1 VTTRTGFWQVTRSI
15 LSLPLDLVRGRALL
29 RIERRLVT
37 PRWMTYVVPVA
48 SIVVALLLGAILFAA
63 AGVDPLEAYNTVLT
77 GAFTSVDGLAGT
89 AVKAIPLILC
99 GLGVALAFRTLLWN
113 IGAEGQ
119 LFMGAFAATGV
130 ALYVIPDA
138 SPLLLIP
145 TMLLVGALAGGL
157 WGLIPGALKG
167 LLGVNEIIT
176 SLMLNYVAILWVDY
190 LIYGPWRD
198 PAGYG
203 FPGTAPFEAARFPR
217 LPGTRVHLG
226 LLVGI
231 LAAAV
236 IAFALQRTRWGY
248 ETRVIGENQQ
258 AARYAGM
265 SLVKNILLVMFL
277 SGGLAGLAG
286 ASELCG
292 LTTPRL
298 QMGLSPGYGYTAIIV
313 AWLARL
319 NPWAIV
325 LVAFLFAGL
334 LVGGDRMQIVMH
346 LPRATAYILQGIVL
360 FAVLG
365 GELFIRYRVR
375 IVRQEES
382 WNHKGSEVPS
392 LGTTKTRGLE
402 DF

>member
-1 VTTRTGFWQVTRSI
+1 MTTRANFWQTTRNI
-15 LSLPLDLVRGRALL
+15 LSLPLDIVRGRAVV
-29 RIERRLVT
+29 RIERRLTT
-37 PRWMTYVVPVA
+37 PRWMTYVVPVI
-48 SIVVALLLGAILFAA
+48 SIIVALLLGAILLAA
-63 AGVDPLEAYNTVLT
+63 AGVNPLEAYNTVLT
-77 GAFTSVDGLAGT
+77 GAFTSLDGLAGT
-89 AVKAIPLILC
+89 AVKSIPLILC

-119 LFMGAFAATGV
+119 LFMGAFAAAGV

-138 SPLLLIP
+138 PPFLLIP
-145 TMLLVGALAGGL
+145 AVLLAGALAGAL
-157 WGLIPGALKG
+157 WGFIPGALKG

-198 PAGYG
+198 PQGYG
-203 FPGTAPFEAARFPR
+203 FPGTAPFEAVRFPR

-226 LLVGI
+226 LLIGI
-231 LAAAV
+231 LAAV
-236 IAFALQRTRWGY
+236 LIAFALQRTRWGY

-292 LTTPRL
+292 LTNPRL
-298 QMGLSPGYGYTAIIV
+298 QIGLSPGYGYTAIIV

-319 NPWAIV
+319 NPYAIV
-325 LVAFLFAGL
+325 LVSFLFAGL
-334 LVGGDRMQIVMH
+334 LVGGDSLQMAMN
-346 LPRATAYILQGIVL
+346 LPRATVYILQGIVL

-365 GELFIRYRVR
+365 GELFVRYRVR
-375 IVRQEES
+375 IARQEE
-382 WNHKGSEVPS
+382 
-392 LGTTKTRGLE
+392 
-402 DF
+402 

>member
-1 VTTRTGFWQVTRSI
+1 MSETDGTTRATPWQTVMTTLR
-15 LSLPLDLVRGRALL
+15 LPLDLVRGRAMV
-29 RIERRLVT
+29 RIEKRLIT
-37 PRWMTYVVPVA
+37 PRWMTYVVPVV

-63 AGVDPLEAYNTVLT
+63 GGVNPLEAYGTILT
-77 GAFTSVDGLAGT
+77 GAFASVDGLAGT

-119 LFMGAFAATGV
+119 LFMGAFAAAGV
-130 ALYVIPDA
+130 ALYVLPEA
-138 SPLLLIP
+138 PPLLLIP
-145 TMLLVGALAGGL
+145 AMLLAGALAGAL

-176 SLMLNYVAILWVDY
+176 SLMLNYVAILWTDY

-203 FPGTAPFEAARFPR
+203 FPGTAPFAAAQFPR

-226 LLVGI
+226 LALGV

-236 IAFALQRTRWGY
+236 IAFALARTRWGY
-248 ETRVIGENQQ
+248 ETRVIGENQR
-258 AARYAGM
+258 AARYAGI

-319 NPWAIV
+319 NPWAII
-325 LVAFLFAGL
+325 LVALLFAGL
-334 LVGGDRMQIVMH
+334 LVGGDSLQMAMN

-365 GELFIRYRVR
+365 GELFVRYRVR
-375 IVRQEES
+375 IVR
-382 WNHKGSEVPS
+382 GGRP
-392 LGTTKTRGLE
+392 
-402 DF
+402 

>member
-1 VTTRTGFWQVTRSI
+1 MI
-15 LSLPLDLVRGRALL
+15 RGRARL
-29 RIERRLVT
+29 RIEKRLIT
-37 PRWMTYVVPVA
+37 PRWMTYAVPVA
-48 SIVVALLLGAILFAA
+48 SIVVALLLGAILFAVG
-63 AGVDPLEAYNTVLT
+63 GVNPLQAYGTILK
-77 GAFTSVDGLAGT
+77 GAFASADGLAGT

-99 GLGVALAFRTLLWN
+99 GLGVGIAFRTLLWN

-119 LFMGAFAATGV
+119 LFMGAFAAAGV
-130 ALYVIPDA
+130 ALYLLPDA
-138 SPLLLIP
+138 PPLVLIP
-145 TMLLVGALAGGL
+145 AMLLVGALAGGL

-176 SLMLNYVAILWVDY
+176 SLMLNYVAILWTDY

-198 PAGYG
+198 PQGYG
-203 FPGTAPFEAARFPR
+203 FPGSAPFEAARFPR
-217 LPGTRVHLG
+217 LLDTRVHLG
-226 LLVGI
+226 LVIGLA
-231 LAAAV
+231 AAAV

-248 ETRVIGENQQ
+248 ETRVIGENQR

-265 SLVKNILLVMFL
+265 NLVKNILLVMFL

-292 LTTPRL
+292 LATPRL

-334 LVGGDRMQIVMH
+334 LVGGDSLQMAMN

-365 GELFIRYRVR
+365 GELFARYRVR
-375 IVRQEES
+375 VVRKE
-382 WNHKGSEVPS
+382 
-392 LGTTKTRGLE
+392 
-402 DF
+402 

>member
-1 VTTRTGFWQVTRSI
+1 MSTRATQTIREI
-15 LSLPLDLVRGRALL
+15 LLLPLDLVRGKAML
-29 RIERRLVT
+29 RIEKRLST
-37 PRWMTYVVPVA
+37 PRWMNYVVPVV

-63 AGVDPLEAYNTVLT
+63 AGVDPLQAYSTMLA
-77 GAFTSVDGLAGT
+77 GAFASVDGLAGT

-130 ALYVIPDA
+130 ALFLLPDA
-138 SPLLLIP
+138 PPLILIP
-145 TMLLVGALAGGL
+145 AMLLAGFLAGAL

-176 SLMLNYVAILWVDY
+176 SLMLNYVAILWTDY

-198 PAGYG
+198 PQGYG
-203 FPGTAPFEAARFPR
+203 FPGSAPFEAARFPR
-217 LPGTRVHLG
+217 LPGTRVHFGLVLG
-226 LLVGI
+226 LL
-231 LAAAV
+231 AAAL
-236 IAFALQRTRWGY
+236 IAFALVRTRWGY
-248 ETRVIGENQQ
+248 ETRVIGENQR
-258 AARYAGM
+258 AARYAGI
-265 SLVKNILLVMFL
+265 SLVKNILMVMFL

-292 LTTPRL
+292 LSTPRL

-319 NPWAIV
+319 NPGAIV

-334 LVGGDRMQIVMH
+334 LVGGDRVQIVMH

-360 FAVLG
+360 FAILG
-365 GELFIRYRVR
+365 GELFVRYRVR
-375 IVRQEES
+375 IVRERGLASPPANE
-382 WNHKGSEVPS
+382 NEVVPS
-392 LGTTKTRGLE
+392 
-402 DF
+402 